1 MAADNRF
8 PAEAGNLYALWTL
21 DCLAD
26 ITYAVS
32 NDAISRPQLYQ
43 DDIPDDLVILRMAYG
58 TAPKL
63 PNSAQRQAMMLPILG
78 SSDGLTAGAVT
89 TPSGQDFQTA
99 RTNFVDAC
107 AAFAQQASQVQ
118 RAILEDRIRFSA
130 ATLRTHFEGVYGKSF
145 ALSLQ
150 QMSDLSDLVLRILKS
165 PGVTKVFGI
174 NDIDPGWPFESADP
188 HGAKLIEAIGA
199 TLALSGDY
207 RFTFTGF
214 LSLQRVAQEGSKA
227 IQALLSGEAPSV
239 SGGAPSGEELSSLIG
254 RGYIWGVALREMPAG
269 SQNSSQAAM
278 VTQPAISPQRLARQ
292 RLGSRPSGSQLT
304 AGIGTEDVGV
314 KALVSR

>member
-58 TAPKL
+58 TAREL

-78 SSDGLTAGAVT
+78 PSDGLTTGAVT

-107 AAFAQQASQVQ
+107 AAFAQQASEAQ
-118 RAILEDRIRFSA
+118 RAMLEDRIRFSA

-145 ALSLQ
+145 ALSLK
-150 QMSDLSDLVLRILKS
+150 QMSDLSDLVLPILKS
-165 PGVTKVFGI
+165 PGVTKVFSI
-174 NDIDPGWPFESADP
+174 NDIDPGWPFESADLD
-188 HGAKLIEAIGA
+188 GAKLIEAIGA
-199 TLALSGDY
+199 GLALSGDY
-207 RFTFTGF
+207 RFTFAEF
-214 LSLQRVAQEGSKA
+214 LSLQRVAQEGSAA
-227 IQALLSGEAPSV
+227 IEALLSGEAPSV
-239 SGGAPSGEELSSLIG
+239 SGGAPSGKELWSLIR
-254 RGYIWGVALREMPAG
+254 RGYIWGESLREMPAR
-269 SQNSSQAAM
+269 SQNGSQAAT
-278 VTQPAISPQRLARQ
+278 VAHPAIASQRLARQ
-292 RLGSRPSGSQLT
+292 RL
-304 AGIGTEDVGV
+304 AGQ
-314 KALVSR
+314 